1 MNSQLQHH
9 LPIYL
14 RGVGPEEPR
23 AITMATTYPHLNKGK
38 SFFYEKTAM
47 IGTTV
52 VVIMLAAGVILLAV
66 AVLLLS
72 VTVVAVEL
80 ALALALVVH
89 ITLLF
94 IISSDL
100 WH

>member
-1 MNSQLQHH
+1 
-9 LPIYL
+9 
-14 RGVGPEEPR
+14 
-23 AITMATTYPHLNKGK
+23 MATTYPHLNKGK

-52 VVIMLAAGVILLAV
+52 VVILLAV

-80 ALALALVVH
+80 ALALALVLH

>member
-14 RGVGPEEPR
+14 RGAGPEEPR

-52 VVIMLAAGVILLAV
+52 VVILLAV

-80 ALALALVVH
+80 ALALALVLH